1 METILQRL
9 TDLNEVYNAILAGRD
24 GLIVSG
30 ILHSEDEEMIG
41 AMAAAA
47 FGSISSFTAQINNG
61 ETRHVVIETKNGTIQ
76 MEEAG
81 DMILI
86 VTTHGIGNLGRVR
99 LEMKKACRQLTQLV
113 ASY

>member
-9 TDLNEVYNAILAGRD
+9 TDLDEVYDAILVGRD

-30 ILHSEDEEMIG
+30 ILHSEDEEVIG

-47 FGSISSFTAQINNG
+47 FGSITSFTA
-61 ETRHVVIETKNGTIQ
+61 HVVIETKNNTIQ

-86 VTTHGIGNLGRVR
+86 VTTHAIGNLGRVR